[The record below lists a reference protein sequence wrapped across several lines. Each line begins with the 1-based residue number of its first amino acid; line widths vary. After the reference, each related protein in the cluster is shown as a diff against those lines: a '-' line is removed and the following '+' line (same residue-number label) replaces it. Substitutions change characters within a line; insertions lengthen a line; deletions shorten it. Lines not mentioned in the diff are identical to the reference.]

1 MKNFT
6 NSNILQIKKIPD
18 SFGALFFEKGKRKM
32 RRKDYFTLIELLVV
46 IAIIAILAAML
57 LPALQQARGRGDN
70 ASCQSNCRQIATAVD
85 MYTGDFAGYYPMS
98 ATLQG
103 DWAFEL
109 YRKNY
114 VATPLIFSCKTGE
127 KVFRSNT
134 AKNESPSRYQGKSAS
149 QLWRWVYIHYGYNY
163 MNCGGSY
170 YYPPG
175 RVEGDGT
182 WKYRPMKVGMFK
194 TPSRKIMAADA
205 STEAPGA
212 AAYRGSP
219 NIAATLTSTNYYNR
233 IDKRHAGSAN
243 IIWIDGHVS
252 GEREADV
259 RFQIKAFSGEYMRP
273 ELSTQYL
280 KN

>member
-1 MKNFT
+1 MKIFT

-18 SFGALFFEKGKRKM
+18 SFGALFFVKGKRKM

-114 VATPLIFSCKTGE
+114 VATPLIFSCKTGV
-127 KVFRSNT
+127 KPK
-134 AKNESPSRYQGKSAS
+134 A
-149 QLWRWVYIHYGYNY
+149 
-163 MNCGGSY
+163 
-170 YYPPG
+170 
-175 RVEGDGT
+175 
-182 WKYRPMKVGMFK
+182 VG
-194 TPSRKIMAADA
+194 
-205 STEAPGA
+205 
-212 AAYRGSP
+212 
-219 NIAATLTSTNYYNR
+219 
-233 IDKRHAGSAN
+233 
-243 IIWIDGHVS
+243 
-252 GEREADV
+252 
-259 RFQIKAFSGEYMRP
+259 Q
-273 ELSTQYL
+273 
-280 KN
+280 